1 MVVYTII
8 EYGSQWG
15 IRTVGIVR
23 AAATGKAFLVS
34 LAGDPTSSIRGAIS
48 EYFPSV
54 RSPANAKIS

>member
-1 MVVYTII
+1 M
-8 EYGSQWG
+8 EYGSQWRL
-15 IRTVGIVR
+15 RTVSIVR

-54 RSPANAKIS
+54 GSPANAKVS